1 MTLIILLCGLAL
13 EYFLGVLDNIR
24 QLTWFGRYSDWL
36 ENKLVQSRYWNTA
49 AGVIMTLA
57 GPLVLII
64 LIDYGLSEIFFPLSY
79 LFALVVL
86 LNSFGPIFL
95 DQSLDEYIKALDAED
110 DVQARHYAGEL
121 CHAVAAPDPDKDEQE
136 IIGSIFIEANE
147 RLYAV
152 IFWFIVLG
160 PFGAMLYRLVNSLKF
175 KYQDVHGAYADSVR
189 HLNHI
194 LNWPSSRLLVLGNA
208 LAGNMIEAME
218 AWRVNE
224 DNSFTVNESVLIAS
238 GFGAL
243 HYRPGTDR
251 QEDDLDRSYWI
262 RATQGLINRTL
273 IVWLTVLGIMTIAGV
288 LS

>member
-13 EYFLGVLDNIR
+13 EYFLGALDNIR
-24 QLTWFGRYSDWL
+24 QLTWFSRYSDWL
-36 ENKLVQSRYWNTA
+36 ENKFVQSRYWNTA

-57 GPLVLII
+57 GPLLLII

-224 DNSFTVNESVLIAS
+224 DNSLTVNESVLIAS

-262 RATQGLINRTL
+262 RATQSLINRTL